1 MMQLTKF
8 IASISL
14 DAMDT
19 QPKNTI
25 KIQTF
30 HRNLAMRLAVVGLV
44 VAIVFGF
51 ATWWGQGTRI
61 INEVTDRALQGTR
74 LFNDQINY
82 LINTPEWQ
90 DKRSIDLELRNF
102 VGDTSRVIKDREGH
116 FVYVGIFDPKF
127 GLLASVV
134 DNDYP
139 LIDALRVQQEE
150 LGKELEEAKESLY
163 QIYRL
168 EGYPFILTATP
179 LTDKAGATVAYV
191 ETIFAVAPEAVKS
204 AQNEIKWTVLSVIG
218 LVVLTTIL
226 LYPTIVLLTRRL
238 GQMTINLL
246 DSNLET
252 LEVLGSAIAKRD
264 SDTDAHN
271 YRVTIYAVRLAEAIG
286 LDDQT
291 IQSLIKGAFLHD
303 VGKIGVRDNILLK
316 PGRLDKDEFEIM
328 KTHVK
333 HGLDIVNRSAW
344 LKDAT
349 DVVGY
354 HHEKYNGQGYDEG
367 LVGEKIPVAARIFAI
382 ADVFDALTSER
393 PYKKPFSFEKT
404 MGILKE
410 DKGTH
415 FDPQLIDVF
424 AQIAPDLYQE
434 FSGRE
439 DEALK
444 EQMKSIRDTY
454 YAEDSE
460 IQILK

>member
-1 MMQLTKF
+1 
-8 IASISL
+8 
-14 DAMDT
+14 
-19 QPKNTI
+19 
-25 KIQTF
+25 
-30 HRNLAMRLAVVGLV
+30 MRLAIVGLL
-44 VAIVFGF
+44 VAAVFGF

-61 INEVTDRALQGTR
+61 INAVTDRAVQGTR
-74 LFNDQINY
+74 LFNEQINY
-82 LINTPEWQ
+82 LINTPAWQ
-90 DKRSIDLELRNF
+90 GKETVDQELKAF
-102 VGDTSRVIKDREGH
+102 IGKTSRDIKDREGQ
-116 FVYVGIFDPKF
+116 FVFVGIFDLQN

-134 DNDYP
+134 DTDYP
-139 LIDALRVQQEE
+139 LIEALRSKQAE
-150 LGKELEEAKESLY
+150 LVKQLDEAKQSLY

-168 EGYPFILTATP
+168 DGHPFVLTATP
-179 LTDKAGATVAYV
+179 LVDQSGATKAHV
-191 ETIFAVAPEAVKS
+191 ETIFAVSPEAVQT
-204 AQNEIKWTVLSVIG
+204 ARNEVKWTVLSVIA
-218 LVVLTTIL
+218 LVALTTFL

-246 DSNLET
+246 DANLET

-286 LDDQT
+286 LDAQA

-328 KTHVK
+328 KTHVR

-344 LKDAT
+344 LQDAT

-354 HHEKYNGQGYDEG
+354 HHEKYNGQGYYEG
-367 LVGEKIPVAARIFAI
+367 LAGEKIPIAARIFAI

-393 PYKKPFSFEKT
+393 PYKQPFSFDKT
-404 MGILKE
+404 MAILNE

-415 FDPQLIDVF
+415 FDPNLIDAF

-439 DEALK
+439 DKALK
-444 EQMKSIRDTY
+444 EQMKTIRDTY